1 MSKRHSLITAC
12 FAAFVLTTTLSGCT
26 DISGS
31 DAEQM
36 SINMEVEVTETT
48 DVSSIAEVDA
58 AVNENDTDEENS
70 GTGEGTI
77 LETDT
82 PSFENRTVSSDS
94 EQSDDNSLIGDTGL
108 TAEEW
113 CEEAQQ
119 IYTTAAATYY
129 TYLCSSDGF
138 TYDTS
143 DVIDDSWQ
151 RVTSCDTLEEATAEY
166 YSVFAQTGHESDLD
180 EQFRVVDDKLY
191 RLCGDRGADIS
202 YLDSKVIALTSSTA
216 DTLTFTVVSTYQ
228 FPDETEQTTQE
239 DIFTLVMERGVWRVG
254 QFTMPY

>member
-1 MSKRHSLITAC
+1 MHKKHQMAAVCL
-12 FAAFVLTTTLSGCT
+12 AAFVLTAMLSGCT
-26 DISGS
+26 DISDSGAGQTPIEM
-31 DAEQM
+31 DAPEF
-36 SINMEVEVTETT
+36 SEATSAAET
-48 DVSSIAEVDA
+48 VPA
-58 AVNENDTDEENS
+58 AGENDTPENS
-70 GTGEGTI
+70 TAEESTA
-77 LETDT
+77 LETDA
-82 PSFENRTVSSDS
+82 VSSEDS
-94 EQSDDNSLIGDTGL
+94 AASSDNEQSDDGVLIGDTGL
-108 TAEEW
+108 TAAEW
-113 CEEAQQ
+113 CEQAQQ

-143 DVIDDSWQ
+143 DVIDENWQ
-151 RVTSCDTLEEATAEY
+151 RVTSCDTLEEASAEY
-166 YSVFAQTGHESDLD
+166 YSVFAQTGHENDLD

-202 YLDSKVIALTSSTA
+202 YLDSEVTALTDSTD

-239 DIFTLVMERGVWRVG
+239 DIFTLVLEQGVWRVG

>member
-1 MSKRHSLITAC
+1 MHKKHRMAAACLAVFTLTAM
-12 FAAFVLTTTLSGCT
+12 LSGCT

-31 DAEQM
+31 DAGQTPIE
-36 SINMEVEVTETT
+36 MEASGAADTSPAAETDAAAVENDDTAEESTAQEE
-48 DVSSIAEVDA
+48 DAVSSEDSA
-58 AVNENDTDEENS
+58 ASPDND
-70 GTGEGTI
+70 
-77 LETDT
+77 
-82 PSFENRTVSSDS
+82 
-94 EQSDDNSLIGDTGL
+94 EQSDDGVLIGDTGL

-113 CEEAQQ
+113 CEQAQQ
-119 IYTTAAATYY
+119 IYTTAAAVYY

-138 TYDTS
+138 TYDAS
-143 DVIDDSWQ
+143 DVIDENWQ

-166 YSVFAQTGHESDLD
+166 YSVFAQTGHENDLN

-202 YLDSKVIALTSSTA
+202 YLDSEVTALTDSTD

-239 DIFTLVMERGVWRVG
+239 DIFTLVLERGVWRVG